1 MSRLSLSSLVTFFFF
16 FSSLCL
22 PFERIHAQESRPIGL
37 NLNGVVDYSPEL
49 VFVDA
54 FKMAREWIPFEPGSS
69 VWDSGVDIPLG
80 TNGYPLEIP
89 YDNGIDPPQA
99 VRALLYFSEETYFPS
114 GSYHLIVSGTGHI
127 NLWGAASGSFDCP
140 VDTYVEVDNNAGI
153 GISIDITE
161 SQASDPIHD
170 IRFIMPGFD
179 DTYEAE
185 PFNPAFLSLLGD
197 FETLRFMDWMMTNNS
212 PLISWEDRN
221 TPDYY
226 TQTLSTGV
234 SYEYIVQLCN
244 LLHKN
249 AWICVPHQADDNFIT
264 EMARFFR
271 DNLDP
276 DLKIYVEYS
285 NEVWNGIFD
294 QSIYAGDMGAVLGYS
309 GQPWEQGWQ
318 YYAKRTADV
327 HHIFETEFEDDSR
340 LVKVVASQAAVSWIS
355 NYILEKY
362 EDPFYNPSG
371 VQADAL
377 AIAPYFG
384 AGLADNIGDEG
395 LSATITVDEILDS
408 LEQSLNE
415 SFLWMDEQKA
425 VADEHN
431 VELIAYEGGQHL
443 VSYFYT
449 DEDFT
454 QKLTDANRNERMEDL
469 YCQYFDYWYNS
480 GDANPRG
487 LFCHFSSVSEY
498 SQYGSW
504 GLMEVMGD
512 TLSPKYLGLKNCVFP
527 YNVVFTEEP
536 DAAAESGILIWPN
549 PSSDGIFHIQHGLHE
564 PRIRLFDL
572 LGRPID
578 FQLLSQNEGRSSL
591 QVKQS
596 SPGLFFIELNGK
608 LCKVF
613 STAQ

>member
-1 MSRLSLSSLVTFFFF
+1 MKRLS
-16 FSSLCL
+16 FSSFSVFWLFALFFCR
-22 PFERIHAQESRPIGL
+22 PFGNIHAQEPRPIGL
-37 NLNGVVDYSPEL
+37 NLNGVVDFSPEL

-54 FKMAREWIPFEPGSS
+54 FKMARAWTPFEPGSS
-69 VWDSGVDIPLG
+69 VWDSGVDIALG
-80 TNGYPLEIP
+80 PNGYPLEIP
-89 YDNGIDPPQA
+89 YDNGIDPPQN
-99 VRALLYFSEETYFPS
+99 VRALLYFSEESYFPS
-114 GSYHLIVSGTGHI
+114 GLYHLIVSGTGHI

-140 VDTYVEVDNNAGI
+140 VDTYVEVDNTAGG

-170 IRFIMPGFD
+170 IHFVMPGFD
-179 DTYEAE
+179 DTYETE
-185 PFNPAFLSLLGD
+185 PFNPDFLSLLGD

-212 PLISWEDRN
+212 PVISWEDRN

-226 TQTLSTGV
+226 TQTLANGV

-294 QSIYAGDMGAVLGYS
+294 QNMYVEEMGAALGYS

-340 LVKVVASQAAVSWIS
+340 LVKVVASQASISWIS

-469 YCQYFDYWYNS
+469 YCQYFDYWYGS
-480 GDANPRG
+480 GNTNPRG
-487 LFCHFSSVSEY
+487 LFCHFSSVSAY
-498 SQYGSW
+498 TQYGSW

-527 YNVVFTEEP
+527 YNAVSTDEP
-536 DAAAESGILIWPN
+536 ESVTESGILIWPN
-549 PSSDGIFHIQHGLHE
+549 PSSDGIFHIQHGLQE

-578 FQLLSQNEGRSSL
+578 FQLLSQNEGRTSL
-591 QVKQS
+591 QVKKD

-608 LCKVF
+608 LYKVF